1 MKRSF
6 LLVVA
11 LFWATALLG
20 AETSAFKSKQ
30 AQTEAI
36 TNAQADISETK
47 QNIEG
52 MQSVIAGLSEN
63 NQKLSIR
70 ISDIETMLKDDVNVQ
85 IADIKKNQEEQ
96 NAKLD
101 KLTAAVTALG
111 AALDGGTKK
120 NAKESKTADKP
131 ATEKKS
137 NKETKVD
144 NEERDLI
151 GADSKSVLAQA
162 DKDFAAKKYA
172 KAKEAYQALLDKNYK
187 PAYSNYMLGEIAYAN
202 QKYNEAIPYYKA
214 SVNLYDKGNYM
225 PRLLYHTAISCD
237 KIGKKEDANKFYA
250 ALKQAYP
257 DSEEAKV
264 APTRK

>member
-1 MKRSF
+1 MKKFF

-11 LFWATALLG
+11 LLGATALFS
-20 AETSAFKSKQ
+20 AETSAFKNKQ

-63 NQKLSIR
+63 NQKLNIR
-70 ISDIETMLKDDVNVQ
+70 INDIETMLKDDVNVQ

-96 NAKLD
+96 NEKLD

-111 AALDGGTKK
+111 AALDGGGKK
-120 NAKESKTADKP
+120 NTKASKTEDKI
-131 ATEKKS
+131 EKKS
-137 NKETKVD
+137 NKATKVD
-144 NEERDLI
+144 NDDRGLI

-202 QKYNEAIPYYKA
+202 GKYADAIPYYKA

-237 KIGKKEDANKFYA
+237 KIGKREDANKFYA

-264 APTRK
+264 SPTRK

>member
-1 MKRSF
+1 MKKSF
-6 LLVVA
+6 FLVA
-11 LFWATALLG
+11 LFWATALFS

-30 AQTEAI
+30 AQSEAI

-52 MQSVIAGLSEN
+52 IQSVISGLSEN

-70 ISDIETMLKDDVNVQ
+70 INDVESMLKDDVNVQ
-85 IADIKKNQEEQ
+85 IAEIKKNQEEQ

-120 NAKESKTADKP
+120 NAKESKVV
-131 ATEKKS
+131 EKKD
-137 NKETKVD
+137 NKETKTAD
-144 NEERDLI
+144 KEKTLDLAS
-151 GADSKSVLAQA
+151 ADSKTILAQA
-162 DKDFAAKKYA
+162 DKDFAAKKYV

-187 PAYSNYMLGEIAYAN
+187 PAYSNYMLGEIAYTN
-202 QKYNEAIPYYKA
+202 GKYADAIPYYKA
-214 SVNLYDKGNYM
+214 SVNLYDRGDYM

-237 KIGKKEDANKFYA
+237 KIGKTEDANKFYA

-257 DSEEAKV
+257 DSKEAKA

>member
-1 MKRSF
+1 MKKSF
-6 LLVVA
+6 FLVA
-11 LFWATALLG
+11 LFGATALFG
-20 AETSAFKSKQ
+20 AETSAFKNKQ

-96 NAKLD
+96 NEKLD

-120 NAKESKTADKP
+120 NTKASKTENKV
-131 ATEKKS
+131 EKKS
-137 NKETKVD
+137 DKETKANND
-144 NEERDLI
+144 DRDLI

-187 PAYSNYMLGEIAYAN
+187 PAYSNYMLGEIAYAAK
-202 QKYNEAIPYYKA
+202 KYSEAIPYYKA

-237 KIGKKEDANKFYA
+237 KIGKTEDANKFYA